1 MSLTEALR
9 LFIILWSMLACRACC
24 SGEGDRMKIRLTSAE
39 GVGDPVFLTAVT
51 AAAVLAPAQAF
62 AAQVGCFITAVLLG
76 MMFLVGIGITSLVKH
91 LLARY
96 VWKVPRTPWLR
107 LFGLTWLELML
118 GISVFAT
125 IRTSF
130 WLTVIIYL
138 PFAALLNLWLLGGV
152 SRAGETPVL
161 RRRLVMLLFPA
172 SLPLSIQ
179 IAGLIWS
186 TLTNMITFTDLK
198 V

>member
-1 MSLTEALR
+1 
-9 LFIILWSMLACRACC
+9 
-24 SGEGDRMKIRLTSAE
+24 MKIGPTNSE
-39 GVGDPVFLTAVT
+39 GVRDPVFLTAVT
-51 AAAVLAPAQAF
+51 SAAVLAPAQAF

-76 MMFLVGIGITSLVKH
+76 IMFLVGIGITLLVKH

-96 VWKVPRTPWLR
+96 IWKVPRTPWLR

-138 PFAALLNLWLLGGV
+138 PFAALLNRWLLGGV
-152 SRAGETPVL
+152 SRTGETSLL
-161 RRRLVMLLFPA
+161 RRYGVFFLFPV

-186 TLTNMITFTDLK
+186 AFTNMITFADLR